1 MAKQLQIVVS
11 EVQVGAQPTAK
22 QSAQRQKFTEAVK
35 EVADEMRSTSLR
47 GAARVRAFNTKVS
60 QRLKG

>member
-1 MAKQLQIVVS
+1 
-11 EVQVGAQPTAK
+11 VGAEPTPK
-22 QSAQRQKFTEAVK
+22 QSAQRQKFTEAVR
-35 EVADEMRSTSLR
+35 EVAEEMKGTRLR